1 MLCIESL
8 DWQASDPIGKHFFQQ
23 NLILSDSNSWK
34 FFMRYAKPSKLSFAV
49 ENSTFIEVYIRFS
62 HSVLNFLFQYFLQS
76 QLHALITW
84 KFLMNML
91 KKQYLDVSTLQLE
104 KSLVTLAIII
114 EWVPQ
119 KKKILP
125 EGSQKFSK
133 TSRRLT
139 RSPSLE

>member
-1 MLCIESL
+1 
-8 DWQASDPIGKHFFQQ
+8 
-23 NLILSDSNSWK
+23 
-34 FFMRYAKPSKLSFAV
+34 MRYAKPSKLSFAV
-49 ENSTFIEVYIRFS
+49 ENSTFIEVYIGFS
-62 HSVLNFLFQYFLQS
+62 HSVLNFLFQFFLQS

-119 KKKILP
+119 KKKNFAGRIA
-125 EGSQKFSK
+125 KVFK
-133 TSRRLT
+133 NK
-139 RSPSLE
+139 

>member
-1 MLCIESL
+1 
-8 DWQASDPIGKHFFQQ
+8 
-23 NLILSDSNSWK
+23 
-34 FFMRYAKPSKLSFAV
+34 MRYAKPSKLSFAV

-62 HSVLNFLFQYFLQS
+62 HSVLNFLFQFFLQS

-91 KKQYLDVSTLQLE
+91 KKQYLDVPTLQLE

-119 KKKILP
+119 KKKKFCRKDRK
-125 EGSQKFSK
+125 SFQKQVGD
-133 TSRRLT
+133 
-139 RSPSLE
+139 

>member
-1 MLCIESL
+1 
-8 DWQASDPIGKHFFQQ
+8 
-23 NLILSDSNSWK
+23 
-34 FFMRYAKPSKLSFAV
+34 MRYAKPSKLSFAV

-62 HSVLNFLFQYFLQS
+62 HSVLNFLFQFFLQS

-119 KKKILP
+119 KKKKKFCWKDRK
-125 EGSQKFSK
+125 SFQKQVGD
-133 TSRRLT
+133 
-139 RSPSLE
+139 